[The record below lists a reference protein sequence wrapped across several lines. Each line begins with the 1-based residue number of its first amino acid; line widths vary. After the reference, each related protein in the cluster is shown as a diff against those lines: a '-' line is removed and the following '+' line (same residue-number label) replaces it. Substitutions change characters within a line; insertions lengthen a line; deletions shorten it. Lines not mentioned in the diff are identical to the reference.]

1 MSNHNREIRRCVM
14 TSNQLL
20 RQQNIETNRHNETYE
35 AEIAQHDRKMEAVEE
50 ERNRID
56 DHYKREM
63 VRIQDDIN
71 AVQRLK
77 VEYENTRDWAKIMG
91 RNPDMAAKVAAGD
104 SGAVKTHKHL
114 FTGDTYSGDWKQA
127 VTEYIDNLIREQ
139 EDLKDQWNREINNW
153 TAGNSDLFL
162 EGEKLLSNYYT
173 SSIELNNKQI
183 EAMERFSATMS
194 AVELNAQQSTTLA
207 EQADMYNSQSM
218 MYQHQG
224 EYYLEQ
230 ANYQAWYNEVA
241 PWQSV
246 WGLVN
251 NSLTSGGSFVR
262 GIAGF
267 FRPEFHFGNKGNN
280 NLDPASNFYKLW
292 DQSNQVPSF
301 KNKYK

>member
-1 MSNHNREIRRCVM
+1 M

-63 VRIQDDIN
+63 VRIQDDLNSI
-71 AVQRLK
+71 QRLK

-91 RNPDMAAKVAAGD
+91 RNPEMAAKVAAGD
-104 SGAVKTHKHL
+104 SGAVKTHKRL
-114 FTGDTYSGDWKQA
+114 FSGDTYSGDWQQA
-127 VTEYIDNLIREQ
+127 VTEYIDNLVQEQ
-139 EDLKDQWNREINNW
+139 EALKDQWNREINNW

-194 AVELNAQQSTTLA
+194 AVELNAQQATTLA
-207 EQADMYNSQSM
+207 EQAEMYNTQTM

-230 ANYQAWYNEVA
+230 ANYQAWYNQVA

-251 NSLTSGGSFVR
+251 NSLSSGGSFVR

-267 FRPEFHFGNKGNN
+267 FKPEFHFGNKGNN
-280 NLDPASNFYKLW
+280 NLDPATNFYKLW
-292 DQSNQVPSF
+292 GPGDQVPSF
-301 KNKYK
+301 KNKYGQ